1 MKKYLILII
10 LAILFILP
18 LSLFSQSTQES
29 RSSRGITT
37 NQRGYFPFKPKH
49 TKDEKEKLAPNAEDK
64 LKYASF
70 LKDDKTGIF
79 RLMNDVECAENL
91 YVIRVDEGCSEFIQ
105 GSSFYSFRKKEYT
118 SAHLSDIRFKDGLL
132 ITDAVFSQ
140 NILVRLG
147 DVSLENVALNSDG
160 MKFLTDFVPE
170 ELNTKATKQYVE
182 IVKGIRSNKYEYR
195 KAIPAIINN
204 TYAMRIVAY
213 RGNLYKRFHG
223 WAYDLLAGDNR
234 SDLIVAFRIIR
245 KDSDG
250 TISIIWKE
258 LERKKSPKI
267 KYERK
272 KKVSEQK
279 KDKDEPIAI
288 APTRM
293 IAGH

>member
-1 MKKYLILII
+1 MRKYLILII
-10 LAILFILP
+10 IKFLLIFP
-18 LSLFSQSTQES
+18 LSLFSQTSQQPINRGGSTQQ
-29 RSSRGITT
+29 RS
-37 NQRGYFPFKPKH
+37 YFPFKPKH
-49 TKDEKEKLAPNAEDK
+49 TKDEKERLAPNAEDK
-64 LKYASF
+64 LKYTGF
-70 LKDDKTGIF
+70 LRENRTGLF

-118 SAHLSDIRFKDGLL
+118 TAHLSDIRYKDGLL
-132 ITDAVFSQ
+132 ITDAIFSQ

-147 DVSLENVALNSDG
+147 DIPLETLTLSSDG
-160 MKFLTDFVPE
+160 MKFLVDFVPE
-170 ELNTKATKQYVE
+170 DLNTKATKQYVE
-182 IVKGIRSNKYEYR
+182 LVKGIRFNKYEYR
-195 KAIPAIINN
+195 KAIPAILNN

-213 RGNLYKRFHG
+213 RGSLYKRFHG

-250 TISIIWKE
+250 SISILWKE

-272 KKVSEQK
+272 KKVDEK
-279 KDKDEPIAI
+279 KINKDEKPANI
-288 APTRM
+288 PTRL
-293 IAGH
+293 IAKY